1 MATHPSILAWRMEWQ
16 PTPVFWHGEWN
27 GNPPQYSGMENS
39 MDRGAWWAT
48 AHGVTKSWD
57 TTEQLLLLGSL
68 GVLRHESPTSLHGPA
83 INFSLF
89 QTPNIL
95 VLSGFSMV
103 HGVTLPL
110 VLQNPIHRS

>member
-1 MATHPSILAWRMEWQ
+1 
-16 PTPVFWHGEWN
+16 
-27 GNPPQYSGMENS
+27 

-57 TTEQLLLLGSL
+57 MTERLLLLGSL
-68 GVLRHESPTSLHGPA
+68 GVLRQESPTSLHGPA
-83 INFSLF
+83 LNFSLF

-95 VLSGFSMV
+95 VLFGFSVHLV

-110 VLQNPIHRS
+110 ILQNPIHRS